1 MKLLLPSFPCPPFLS
16 PHSSTYLTFNQYNR
30 TGVSSSTVTATSFLS
45 KTLLPNAKPTSM
57 AAAPAYV
64 DLPNGICME
73 STTTEHSYGQ
83 RERQSQRA
91 YTRRPTPLEIDSR
104 KTTETKSHSSL
115 ATSNTCTVSGL
126 SIPGKIWM
134 PTNQI
139 RAIPTRAHVS
149 RE

>member
-1 MKLLLPSFPCPPFLS
+1 
-16 PHSSTYLTFNQYNR
+16 
-30 TGVSSSTVTATSFLS
+30 
-45 KTLLPNAKPTSM
+45 M

-64 DLPNGICME
+64 DLLNGICME
-73 STTTEHSYGQ
+73 STTTEGAPVAKSLQ
-83 RERQSQRA
+83 EEA
-91 YTRRPTPLEIDSR
+91 NATRDRLKK
-104 KTTETKSHSSL
+104 KTTETESHSSL
-115 ATSNTCTVSGL
+115 ATSNACTVSGL